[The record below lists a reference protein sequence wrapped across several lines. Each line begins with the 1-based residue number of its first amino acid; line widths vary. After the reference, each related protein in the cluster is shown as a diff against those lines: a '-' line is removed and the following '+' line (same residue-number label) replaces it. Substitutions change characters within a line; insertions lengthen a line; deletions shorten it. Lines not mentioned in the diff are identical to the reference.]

1 MVASGYLVLQLTDST
16 FQTQLVGV
24 AFFSS
29 MLLGGI
35 LSGVVADAFDRKRV
49 LIAAHL
55 IDLAVLG
62 ITVFLV
68 FTGLA
73 EGWHIVMLS
82 AVYGVPHTLDMA
94 ARRTFALDI
103 VGRSGISYAN
113 ALEGMS
119 MMAAGM
125 LGPFL
130 AGALIDLIP
139 LGKSAE
145 AATPYLFI
153 MIIYAT
159 ALLALLRV
167 RSPKTQNKIPIR
179 LTAIL
184 TPIGEGARA
193 VASNRAVI
201 GTLGVIVIMNLL
213 YYSYIPLVPVFA
225 DKVLGVGPTLL
236 GVLAS
241 SQGFGAFLT
250 AIFIT
255 TRPRIN
261 RNSTYFVVGTAV
273 AFSGLLVFSLSSF
286 YPLSVAGLILAGL
299 GMSGFVSMV
308 FTLVLLSVGEEM
320 RGRAMGFANT
330 AIGISPLS
338 MLALGWLA
346 EAIGPGQAVSISA
359 LIGLVLSVLWSYR
372 SREMRRL

>member
-1 MVASGYLVLQLTDST
+1 MVASGYLVLKLTDST

-29 MLLGGI
+29 MLFGGI

-55 IDLAVLG
+55 IDLAVLS

-68 FTGLA
+68 FSGLA

-103 VGRSGISYAN
+103 VGRRGISYAN

-130 AGALIDLIP
+130 AGALIDVIP

-145 AATPYLFI
+145 AITPYLFI
-153 MIIYAT
+153 MVIYTT

-167 RSPKTQNKIPIR
+167 RSPKPQNKIPVR
-179 LTAIL
+179 LTAIF

-213 YYSYIPLVPVFA
+213 VLLLYSAGASLRRQSA
-225 DKVLGVGPTLL
+225 WALGQPYLECWRRRE
-236 GVLAS
+236 
-241 SQGFGAFLT
+241 GFGAFLT

-261 RNSTYFVVGTAV
+261 RNSTYFVIGTAV
-273 AFSGLLVFSLSSF
+273 AFSGLLVFSLSRF

-320 RGRAMGFANT
+320 RAGQWD
-330 AIGISPLS
+330 SPT
-338 MLALGWLA
+338 
-346 EAIGPGQAVSISA
+346 Q
-359 LIGLVLSVLWSYR
+359 R
-372 SREMRRL
+372 